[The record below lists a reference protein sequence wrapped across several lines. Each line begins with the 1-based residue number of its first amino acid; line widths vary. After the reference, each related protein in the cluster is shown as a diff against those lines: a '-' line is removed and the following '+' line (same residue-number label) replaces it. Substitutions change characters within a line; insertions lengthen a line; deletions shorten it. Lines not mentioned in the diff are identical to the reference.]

1 MEKHEAR
8 IDDEGKLVLP
18 EPVRRAL
25 GVADGDTLTIEL
37 DEGHIRLRAS
47 DSWIDEAR
55 AMLKPYLP
63 SDGRLLSDELIA
75 DRRAEAARDEWEYLR
90 DVAEYPSG
98 QPPMLPDKV
107 HAVA

>member
-1 MEKHEAR
+1 METHEAR
-8 IDDEGKLVLP
+8 VVEEGKLVLP

-25 GVADGDTLTIEL
+25 GIAEGDILTIEL
-37 DEGHIRLRAS
+37 DDGHVRLRAS

-55 AMLKPYLP
+55 AMLKPYMP
-63 SDGRLLSDELIA
+63 ADGRLLSDELIA

-90 DVAEYPSG
+90 DLAEFHGGRMPT
-98 QPPMLPDKV
+98 LPDDA